1 MIRVRLSSRGEH
13 VGTVTLDANGVAVG
27 DTGYAQG
34 LIAETGVLEPG
45 AVPLRPADG
54 ERYLRAMPA
63 NFDNAYFWATFYDG
77 DLIVE
82 AAVARVERG
91 HRAGRLTRGLHQA
104 GTGTSGTRNPSSE
117 VWSWN
122 AHLPRTNLTRVTLCA
137 TTTEHNARRVGSGNG
152 VPMMMRPAGIEPATS
167 RSGGERSIP

>member
-45 AVPLRPADG
+45 AVPLRPTDG

-77 DLIVE
+77 DLIVKQPWLE
-82 AAVARVERG
+82 SNGGTVPDAV
-91 HRAGRLTRGLHQA
+91 L
-104 GTGTSGTRNPSSE
+104 
-117 VWSWN
+117 
-122 AHLPRTNLTRVTLCA
+122 A
-137 TTTEHNARRVGSGNG
+137 TMH
-152 VPMMMRPAGIEPATS
+152 
-167 RSGGERSIP
+167 

>member
-34 LIAETGVLEPG
+34 LIAEAGVLEPG
-45 AVPLRPADG
+45 VVPLRPTDG

-77 DLIVE
+77 DLIVKQPWLE
-82 AAVARVERG
+82 SNGGTVPDAV
-91 HRAGRLTRGLHQA
+91 LT
-104 GTGTSGTRNPSSE
+104 T
-117 VWSWN
+117 
-122 AHLPRTNLTRVTLCA
+122 AH
-137 TTTEHNARRVGSGNG
+137 H
-152 VPMMMRPAGIEPATS
+152 
-167 RSGGERSIP
+167 